1 MQVSGGKPAV
11 GGSSLALS
19 REFFTKQTYLEFIS
33 SRVGFKP
40 ASLEETSY
48 GETIMRGDERR
59 PSTVGQTLGR
69 VQKRRGGHRR
79 RRRSGK

>member
-48 GETIMRGDERR
+48 GETIMRGDER
-59 PSTVGQTLGR
+59 
-69 VQKRRGGHRR
+69 
-79 RRRSGK
+79 